1 MSAQISPQMRIVAL
15 AGVLLIA
22 LAGSA
27 LVLMR
32 HHSQPGT
39 VTVVSTP
46 QSTTPARTTS
56 LHSSPAPAKR
66 VVKVVAP
73 TVDPLLPGKL
83 RAALERHPLV
93 VVATFDPQVQVDA
106 LTVTEARAGAATGR
120 AGFVPVS
127 LLDDAVAGRLT
138 ALLPAGQLLPTPG
151 ILVYDRS
158 GKIVF
163 RYDGYLDRAAI
174 AQAVADAR

>member
-1 MSAQISPQMRIVAL
+1 VTTQISPQLRIIAL

-39 VTVVSTP
+39 VTVESTP
-46 QSTTPARTTS
+46 QTTTPARTTS
-56 LHSSPAPAKR
+56 LHSSPAPPPR
-66 VVKVVAP
+66 IKVVQPA
-73 TVDPLLPGKL
+73 VNPLFPAKL

-93 VVATFDPQVQVDA
+93 VVATFDPQVEVDG
-106 LTVTEARAGAATGR
+106 LTVTEARAGAAAGR

-127 LLDDAVAGRLT
+127 LLDDNVAGRLT
-138 ALLPAGQLLPTPG
+138 ALLPAGQLLPSPG
-151 ILVYDRS
+151 ILVYKRPS
-158 GKIVF
+158 KIVF

-174 AQAVADAR
+174 AQAVDDAR